1 VDDLKCDL
9 LVAVLAVLTDAIP
22 RSRLAGVLKTWSE
35 KCEEPLGQA
44 LQAAT
49 GLDDE
54 QFHALECLAAAH
66 LKTHQ
71 DDLRLSLQALGAQA
85 ITDNVLTE
93 PADSDARTLANPA
106 SEGESTIPMDQ
117 ESHGE
122 HVLGFSLD
130 PFLRAKASAGA
141 TGERFKLIRPHAQG
155 GIGQVWLARDSELQR
170 EVAVKE
176 IQPRYAGREDQ
187 RARFVLEAEI
197 TGSLEHPGIV
207 PVYSLG
213 RNAEGR
219 PYYAMRFIK
228 GESLQVAIRRFHKN
242 FSEES
247 GDTAAT
253 DAGPKA
259 TEKEKTDKKD
269 PATKDADKQDP
280 TTQDADR
287 KDPAAQDA
295 DKKDPATK
303 EADEK
308 AGVRSKWGIEFRQLI
323 GRFLDVCDAID
334 YAHSRGVLHRDLKPA
349 NIMLGP
355 YGETLVVD
363 WGLAKKIG
371 TAEAA
376 GPAADGDF
384 DPPADDAAATL
395 AEGTQQGTT
404 IGTPAYMSPEQ
415 ARGLIDQLG
424 PASDVYSLGASLYE
438 LITGKAPFH
447 EKKISAVIAKVIA
460 GDFAPLR
467 AVDRTIPAPLE
478 AICLKAMAKKP
489 EARYGSVRALA
500 QDLEHWLADEP
511 TGAYPES
518 RVEKMTRWFRQ
529 HRAVTFAAAA
539 ALVCI
544 SFVAVVAA
552 LFIEGARH
560 QEEVSRKEAET
571 NFALA
576 AAARHQE
583 EVARKEA
590 ETNFAMAQKAVD
602 DYLTNVSENTLLRE
616 QDSVDIRSLR
626 RDLLKSALTYYE
638 QFAAQRKDDPALR
651 QQLARAHF
659 RVGQITREI
668 DSLEQAMGAFRS
680 ALAIWEP
687 MVKADPGDA
696 ELAGNMAECF
706 LAMGKLES
714 FNGNYRVALGTLERS
729 REILARLWQEHP
741 AEPRYPFNLAD
752 CYSEIGIAHAR
763 LDEPDESLAIHEK
776 ATAIQQGLIERHP
789 KNLAYKKGLAE
800 NLNAIGFAYY
810 TRHFKRHNPEDIAAA
825 VKTFHDVQDF
835 CQALLK
841 ELSDGPEPT
850 PTWLL
855 NLLALSQYNIGS
867 IHKQN
872 GDLNKA
878 LPFFE
883 ESLKHRSE
891 LADQHASVTRFREKL
906 GMSCRDI
913 AELQH
918 QAGQDDKAI
927 ASTRRSIDV
936 FSQLVRT
943 QPETASFHSALALGW
958 NYLGVLEDDRRN
970 NLTAIRHFDR
980 AIREQ
985 QLAMA
990 KNPSA
995 VAYKQ
1000 NLSNHLDNLGEQYV
1014 DLGRPDEGLAK
1025 YLEEIQILRELSRTQ
1040 PDDQNATI
1048 DLVKAIFTLGTI
1060 KRHLGDASAA
1070 EQMFADARTILERS
1084 LKVKPEDNALKL
1096 QVAVALDKEADAM
1109 ADRGQTGKAKE
1120 LLERAAAIFR
1130 EVAGRAAAGNDLALE
1145 RAWRGDT
1152 LFNFR
1157 DVAGR
1162 AAPGKDLA
1170 RERAWRSETLWDL
1183 GRVLRD
1189 LKQVTE
1195 AEQIEAE
1202 RLELWKA
1209 GSADE
1214 LVALAN
1220 LHLSE
1225 ATLIAFGK
1233 FLLSPQGA
1241 AVRELDLNQAANEL
1255 KLAVERGCKDLGK
1268 LKSRPEWHFLQSRV
1282 DGIAA
1287 VKTLEK

>member
-1 VDDLKCDL
+1 VDQLKRDI

-22 RSRLAGVLKTWSE
+22 RPGLAAVLKSWSE
-35 KCEEPLGQA
+35 RQDEPLPQVLKA
-44 LQAAT
+44 TT

-54 QFHALECLAAAH
+54 RLHALECLAAVH
-66 LKTHQ
+66 LKKHH
-71 DDLRLSLQALGAQA
+71 DDLRLSLQALGAQEL
-85 ITDNVLTE
+85 TQDVLSE
-93 PADSDARTLANPA
+93 SDDETLRTLLTMPM
-106 SEGESTIPMDQ
+106 GCESTIPIDQ
-117 ESHGE
+117 DSAAEKT
-122 HVLGFSLD
+122 LGFSIH
-130 PFLRAKASAGA
+130 PSPVAKAAPDA
-141 TGERFKLIRPHAQG
+141 KDDRFVLIRPHAQG

-176 IQPRYAGREDQ
+176 IQPRFAEREDQ

-219 PYYAMRFIK
+219 PYYAMRFIR
-228 GESLQVAIRRFHKN
+228 GESLQVAIGRFHKK
-242 FSEES
+242 FVEEA
-247 GDTAAT
+247 GDTGTREAT
-253 DAGPKA
+253 
-259 TEKEKTDKKD
+259 TKESE
-269 PATKDADKQDP
+269 TKDADP
-280 TTQDADR
+280 DA
-287 KDPAAQDA
+287 AG
-295 DKKDPATK
+295 TMG
-303 EADEK
+303 ADEK
-308 AGVRSKWGIEFRQLI
+308 GAVRSKWGIEFRQLI

-334 YAHSRGVLHRDLKPA
+334 YAHSRGIMHRDLKPA
-349 NIMLGP
+349 NIMLCP

-371 TAEAA
+371 TIEPPREAA
-376 GPAADGDF
+376 PGDF
-384 DPPADDAAATL
+384 EPPGQEPCATIP
-395 AEGTQQGTT
+395 EGTQQGTT

-415 ARGLIDQLG
+415 ARGSIDELG
-424 PASDVYSLGASLYE
+424 PASDVYSLGATLYE

-447 EKKISAVIAKVIA
+447 ERKISEVIAKVVE
-460 GDFAPLR
+460 GDFPPPR
-467 AVDRTIPAPLE
+467 TVDRTIPAPLD
-478 AICLKAMAKKP
+478 AICLKAMAQSP
-489 EARYGSVRALA
+489 EDRYGSVHALA

-511 TGAYPES
+511 TAAYPES
-518 RVEKMTRWFRQ
+518 GVEKMTRWFRQ
-529 HRAVTFAAAA
+529 HRAWTLAAGA

-560 QEEVSRKEAET
+560 QEEVS
-571 NFALA
+571 
-576 AAARHQE
+576 
-583 EVARKEA
+583 RKEA

-626 RDLLKSALTYYE
+626 RDLLKSALAYYE

-668 DSLEQAMGAFRS
+668 DSLPQAMAAFRT

-687 MVKADPGDA
+687 LVKADPGNA

-714 FNGNYRVALGTLERS
+714 YNGNFRAALGTLERS
-729 REILARLWQEHP
+729 REILARLWQERP
-741 AEPRYPFNLAD
+741 TEPRYQFNLAD

-789 KNLAYKKGLAE
+789 ENLAYKKGLAE

-810 TRHFKRHNPEDIAAA
+810 SRYSKRHGPEDKDAAL
-825 VKTFHDVQDF
+825 KTFDDVQKF

-841 ELSDGPEPT
+841 ELSYGTEPT

-855 NLLALSQYNIGS
+855 NLLALSQHNIGS

-872 GDLNKA
+872 KDLEKA

-883 ESLKHRSE
+883 ESLKYRSE

-906 GMSCRDI
+906 GFSCREI
-913 AELQH
+913 GELQH
-918 QAGQDDKAI
+918 QAGHDDKAI
-927 ASTRRSIDV
+927 ASTRRSIDI

-958 NYLGVLEDDRRN
+958 NDLGILEDERRN
-970 NLTAIRHFDR
+970 NSTAIRHFDR

-985 QLAMA
+985 RLAMD

-995 VAYKQ
+995 VGYKQ
-1000 NLSNHLDNLGEQYV
+1000 FLCNHLDNLGEQYV
-1014 DLGRPDEGLAK
+1014 DLGKPDEGLPK
-1025 YLEEIQILRELSRTQ
+1025 YQEEIRILRELSQ
-1040 PDDQNATI
+1040 AEPENQNTAI

-1060 KRHLGDASAA
+1060 KRHLGDSSAA
-1070 EQMFADARTILERS
+1070 EQMFADARTILEQS
-1084 LKVKPEDNALKL
+1084 LKAKTEDNALKL
-1096 QVAVALDKEADAM
+1096 QLAVALDKEADAM
-1109 ADRGQTGKAKE
+1109 ADQAQTGKAKE

-1130 EVAGRAAAGNDLALE
+1130 EVAGSAAPGDDLVLE
-1145 RAWRGDT
+1145 RAWRGET

-1157 DVAGR
+1157 DLAGR
-1162 AAPGKDLA
+1162 AAPGRDVVL
-1170 RERAWRSETLWDL
+1170 ERAWRSETLWDL

-1189 LKQVTE
+1189 LKLVVD
-1195 AEQIEAE
+1195 AEKIEAE
-1202 RLELWKA
+1202 RLELWKP

-1225 ATLIAFGK
+1225 ATLIEFGK
-1233 FLLSPQGA
+1233 MPLSPPGE
-1241 AVRELDLNQAANEL
+1241 AVRNLDLNQAANEL

-1282 DGIAA
+1282 NEIAA